1 MKFKLYYIVLVH
13 VSSWRQPDWLFSF
26 WAWTI
31 NKMEEWGW
39 DDGVKKQHDEIRK
52 AFIASKL
59 K

>member
-1 MKFKLYYIVLVH
+1 VH
-13 VSSWRQPDWLFSF
+13 VSSWKQPDWLFNF

-31 NKMEEWGW
+31 DKMEEWGW
-39 DDGVKKQHDEIRK
+39 DDGVKKQHDEIIK